1 MENTGRIM
9 SALHSNHAENANLKH
24 SQKYVHYTK
33 IMSNV
38 ITGKPPKDIKEALKE
53 KTKNDGKM
61 NAAETAKELKEMMKL
76 IPADAA
82 VTHVD
87 EFGPRRWVLKK
98 LSRATTNSEMCDY
111 LVKYY
116 GMNKLNANLL
126 IQSARRELNKHIKT
140 LVDTV
145 AARNVNYLYEII
157 DECLD
162 QKIYDTA
169 INAIKELNKMT
180 GVVQQPQN
188 QVTIAKNQQGEEMIN
203 ITFDS

>member
-1 MENTGRIM
+1 M
-9 SALHSNHAENANLKH
+9 
-24 SQKYVHYTK
+24 
-33 IMSNV
+33 
-38 ITGKPPKDIKEALKE
+38 
-53 KTKNDGKM
+53 
-61 NAAETAKELKEMMKL
+61 
-76 IPADAA
+76 
-82 VTHVD
+82 
-87 EFGPRRWVLKK
+87 
-98 LSRATTNSEMCDY
+98 
-111 LVKYY
+111 
-116 GMNKLNANLL
+116 

>member
-1 MENTGRIM
+1 M
-9 SALHSNHAENANLKH
+9 
-24 SQKYVHYTK
+24 
-33 IMSNV
+33 
-38 ITGKPPKDIKEALKE
+38 DI
-53 KTKNDGKM
+53 
-61 NAAETAKELKEMMKL
+61 
-76 IPADAA
+76 
-82 VTHVD
+82 
-87 EFGPRRWVLKK
+87 
-98 LSRATTNSEMCDY
+98 
-111 LVKYY
+111 
-116 GMNKLNANLL
+116 
-126 IQSARRELNKHIKT
+126 QLNKHIKT